1 MNMSSF
7 ESQSHVVWDCKYH
20 VVIVPKYRK
29 KILYGP
35 VRVQIGKIIRE
46 LAKQK
51 EVEVLEGNAC
61 PDHMHMVLKIP
72 PKHSVA
78 YIMGFLKGKSAIRS
92 HNVFSKKRAVTQK
105 AFWSRGYFVNTVGV
119 DEEIIRKYVQDQWKN
134 DKFFDGD
141 QLDLR
146 WE

>member
-1 MNMSSF
+1 MRSF

-29 KILYGP
+29 KILYGS

-61 PDHMHMVLKIP
+61 PDHIHLVLKIP

-78 YIMGFLKGKSAIRS
+78 YIMGFLKGKSAIRA
-92 HNVFSKKRAVTQK
+92 HNVFSRKRALTQK
-105 AFWSRGYFVNTVGV
+105 CFWSRGYFVNTVGV
-119 DEEIIRKYVQDQWKN
+119 DEDIIRKYVQDQWKN
-134 DKFFDGD
+134 DQFFDGSEM
-141 QLDLR
+141 DLH
-146 WE
+146 WN

>member
-1 MNMSSF
+1 M
-7 ESQSHVVWDCKYH
+7 
-20 VVIVPKYRK
+20 
-29 KILYGP
+29 YGP

-61 PDHMHMVLKIP
+61 SDHMHMVLKIP

-78 YIMGFLKGKSAIRS
+78 SIMGFLKGKSAIRA
-92 HNVFSKKRAVTQK
+92 HNMFSRKRAVTQK
-105 AFWSRGYFVNTVGV
+105 NFWSRGYFVNTVGI
-119 DEEIIRKYVQDQWKN
+119 DEDIIRKYVQDQWKN